1 MPDNIEC
8 AVKAHTER
16 SSEVYE
22 FHKILGVFNVLHDC
36 GLLLSLTLKT
46 PGLP

>member
-1 MPDNIEC
+1 MPDKIEC
-8 AVKAHTER
+8 AAKAHMER
-16 SSEVYE
+16 SSVYE